1 MKLVKKLLTAT
12 LVLSSI
18 LLFSCKGKSAKDMI
32 VNKWSLTDI
41 SGEGTKGMSDEDK
54 KTMVGKVAM
63 ELSKDGKVSITGMGD
78 DAKTGT
84 YTLSEDG
91 KTLNLKRDGAEKE
104 DAHDVN
110 ELTESKLVITEKKGD
125 GMKLSFTAGKK

>member
-1 MKLVKKLLTAT
+1 MVKKLLAAT
-12 LVLSSI
+12 LVLSA
-18 LLFSCKGKSAKDMI
+18 LVLFSCKGKSAKDMI
-32 VNKWSLTDI
+32 VNKWSLTDM

-54 KTMVGKVAM
+54 KNMVGKVVM
-63 ELSKDGKVSITGMGD
+63 ELTKDGKVSITGMGD

-110 ELTESKLVITEKKGD
+110 ELSDSKLVITEKKGD
-125 GMKLSFTAGKK
+125 GMKLSFAAGKK